1 MLSGL
6 LSNIDQYVPM
16 MITGIVSAIAFG
28 WRVERKLDIFMAS
41 HEQEISFAHQKWDA
55 EFRRVNERLR
65 SLESRVFAGKD

>member
-16 MITGIVSAIAFG
+16 MIAGVVSAIAFG

-41 HEQEISFAHQKWDA
+41 HEQEIRFAHEKWDA
-55 EFRRVNERLR
+55 EFRRVNERLKG
-65 SLESRVFAGKD
+65 LESRVFAGKE